1 MDGPG
6 AIRIMGF
13 GPFLLPNKSF
23 VSKDFL
29 AIASFGTESAAF
41 LNEAITAIPCSSS
54 SHNADQTR
62 PCWLRDIKSV
72 RTKTESLLMRN

>member
-23 VSKDFL
+23 VSKDFF
-29 AIASFGTESAAF
+29 ATDSAGF
-41 LNEAITAIPCSSS
+41 LNEAITAIPVPVITQ
-54 SHNADQTR
+54 ADQAR
-62 PCWLRDIKSV
+62 PCWLRDIKFV
-72 RTKTESLLMRN
+72 RTKTESLLTRN

>member
-6 AIRIMGF
+6 VIRIMGF

-29 AIASFGTESAAF
+29 ATESAAF
-41 LNEAITAIPCSSS
+41 LNEAITAIPCSLASS

-72 RTKTESLLMRN
+72 RTKTESLLTRN

>member
-6 AIRIMGF
+6 VIRIMGF

-23 VSKDFL
+23 VSKEFL
-29 AIASFGTESAAF
+29 AIIASFGTESAAF

-54 SHNADQTR
+54 SHNATR
-62 PCWLRDIKSV
+62 QDHAA
-72 RTKTESLLMRN
+72 